1 MNNVPN
7 NIPITSPTGST
18 KPLTATVRQAS
29 ALLNVSRRTIYRLIG
44 LGHLR
49 TVHLGRA
56 VRIPVASIEAL
67 IAKGGA
73 R

>member
-1 MNNVPN
+1 MNDVPN
-7 NIPITSPTGST
+7 NIPITFPAGSP
-18 KPLTATVRQAS
+18 KPLTATVKQAG

-44 LGHLR
+44 MGHLKAI
-49 TVHLGRA
+49 HLGRA

-67 IAKGGA
+67 IARGGA

>member
-7 NIPITSPTGST
+7 NIPNMSPAGSP
-18 KPLTATVRQAS
+18 KPLTATVRQAGE
-29 ALLNVSRRTIYRLIG
+29 LLNVSRRTIYRLIG
-44 LGHLR
+44 LGHLK
-49 TVHLGRA
+49 VIHLGRA

-67 IAKGGA
+67 IARGGA